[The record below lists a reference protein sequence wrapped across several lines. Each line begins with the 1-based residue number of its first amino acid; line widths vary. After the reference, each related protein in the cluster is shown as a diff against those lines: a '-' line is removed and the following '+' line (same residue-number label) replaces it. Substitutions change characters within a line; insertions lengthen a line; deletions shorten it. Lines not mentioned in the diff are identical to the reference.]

1 MEVPSNIA
9 MILDKLEN
17 AGYEAWIVGGCVRDS
32 LMGITPH
39 DFDVTTSA
47 LPEETERVF
56 AGMRVI
62 ETGLKHGTITV
73 LSDGEPVEITT
84 YRIDGEYHDSRRPD
98 SVTFTRSL
106 REDIARR
113 DFTMNG
119 IAYSPKR
126 GLFDEFGGAGDIHGG
141 IIRCIGEPERR
152 FTEDALR
159 ILRGLRFSAS
169 RGFWIEDGTA
179 AAMLDCRELLN
190 NISAERIF
198 SELSKLLTGRRSGE
212 NILRVMTCFREIFA
226 VMIPELR
233 GIFDLAQHSKWHYL
247 DVYQHTVLSVQ
258 NAAQLTAGREN
269 ALPLTLAM
277 LFHDIGKQ
285 RCFTQDENGEGHFYG
300 HAAYSAEMADAILRR
315 LKCSNAL
322 RERVCSIV
330 KYHDTPLKDNDRA
343 VRRFLAKHGEQLAC
357 DIALAHIADDLA
369 KKEEARARV
378 TEWYAVISR
387 IHRLASECCFT
398 MKDLAVDGN
407 ALREI
412 VPPSPLMGEVMK
424 RLLEMVV
431 DGDIPNEREILLQE
445 AAKYVA
451 NRDII

>member
-9 MILDKLEN
+9 EILNRLES

-32 LMGITPH
+32 LMGIAPH

-62 ETGLKHGTITV
+62 ETGIKHGTVTV
-73 LSDGEPVEITT
+73 VSGGEPVEITT
-84 YRIDGEYHDSRRPD
+84 YRVDGEYRDSRRPD

-106 REDIARR
+106 REDVARR

-126 GLFDEFGGAGDIHGG
+126 GMFDEFGGAGDIHNG
-141 IIRCIGEPERR
+141 IIRCIGDPEKR
-152 FTEDALR
+152 FHEDALR
-159 ILRGLRFSAS
+159 ILRGLRFSAAL
-169 RGFWIEDGTA
+169 GFWIEDGTA

-198 SELSKLLTGRRSGE
+198 AELSKLLTGRRSGE
-212 NILRVMTCFREIFA
+212 NILRVMSCFREIFA

-233 GIFDLAQHSKWHYL
+233 GIFDFKQYSKWHYL
-247 DVYQHTVLSVQ
+247 DVYQHTALAVQ
-258 NAAQLTAGREN
+258 SAAQLTAGKEN

-277 LFHDIGKQ
+277 LFHDIGKP
-285 RCFTQDENGEGHFYG
+285 RCFTRDENGEGHFYF
-300 HAAYSAEMADAILRR
+300 HAVYSAEMADRILRR

-330 KYHDTPLKDNDRA
+330 KYHDTQLKDDNRA
-343 VRRFLAKHGEQLAC
+343 VRRLLAKHGERLAC
-357 DIALAHIADDLA
+357 DIVMAHIADDLA
-369 KKEEARARV
+369 KKEEARRRIP
-378 TEWYAVISR
+378 EWYAVIGR
-387 IHRLASECCFT
+387 IRRLAPECCFT
-398 MKDLAVDGN
+398 MKELAVDGN

-412 VPPSPLMGEVMK
+412 VPPSPLMGRVMK
-424 RLLEMVV
+424 HLLKKVV

-451 NRDII
+451 KRGII

>member
-1 MEVPSNIA
+1 MQIPENIA
-9 MILDKLEN
+9 QLLDRLES

-56 AGMRVI
+56 AGMRII
-62 ETGLKHGTITV
+62 ETGMKHGTITV
-73 LSDGEPVEITT
+73 LCGGEPVEITT
-84 YRIDGEYHDSRRPD
+84 YRVDGEYHDSRRPD

-106 REDIARR
+106 REDTARR

-126 GLFDEFGGAGDIHGG
+126 GYFDEFGGAGDIHNG
-141 IIRCIGEPERR
+141 IIRCIGDPEKR

-169 RGFWIEDGTA
+169 LGFWIEENTA

-190 NISAERIF
+190 NISAERVF

-233 GIFDLAQHSKWHYL
+233 GIFDMEQRSKWHYL
-247 DVYQHTVLSVQ
+247 DVYQHTALAVQ
-258 NAAQLTAGREN
+258 SAAQLTYGKEN

-277 LFHDIGKQ
+277 MFHDIGKQ
-285 RCFTQDENGEGHFYG
+285 LCFTRDEDGEGHYYG
-300 HAAYSAEMADAILRR
+300 HAAHSAEMADAILRR

-322 RERVCSIV
+322 RERVCEIV
-330 KYHDTPLKDNDRA
+330 KYHDMPLADSDKA
-343 VRRFLAKHGEQLAC
+343 VRRLLAKHGEQLSC
-357 DIALAHIADDLA
+357 DIAMAHIADDLA
-369 KKEEARARV
+369 KKEEARARIP
-378 TEWYAVISR
+378 EWYAVIGR
-387 IHRLASECCFT
+387 IRRLASECCFT
-398 MKDLAVDGN
+398 VKDLAVDGK
-407 ALREI
+407 ALRGI
-412 VPPSPLMGEVMK
+412 VPPSPLMGEVIK
-424 RLLEMVV
+424 HLLEKVV

-451 NRDII
+451 NREII

>member
-169 RGFWIEDGTA
+169 LGFWIEDGTA

-247 DVYQHTVLSVQ
+247 DVYQHTALSVQ

-285 RCFTQDENGEGHFYG
+285 RCFTQDENGEGHFFG

-330 KYHDTPLKDNDRA
+330 KYHNAPLKDNDRA

-357 DIALAHIADDLA
+357 DIAMAHIADDLA